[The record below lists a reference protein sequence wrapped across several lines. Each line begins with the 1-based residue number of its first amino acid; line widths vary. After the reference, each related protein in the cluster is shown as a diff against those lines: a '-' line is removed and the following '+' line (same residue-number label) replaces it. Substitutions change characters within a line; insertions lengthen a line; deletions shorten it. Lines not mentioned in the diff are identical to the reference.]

1 MEGLLV
7 DFARE
12 QGAGAIVKGLRAV
25 SDFES
30 EFEQAQLNRT
40 MSPEIETV
48 FIMAASEHSFLS
60 SSAVREISWHGG
72 DVRGLVPDGILETV
86 RQIYSGSDGKIRTRL
101 LKMDVLVL
109 IDRLEELVEDARSFP
124 GFGNTAMVDR
134 DAAFDIID
142 QMRQT
147 IPEELKQARWIVK
160 ERQAMLDE
168 ARSESDRII
177 RSAQDEAE
185 KITSEEEVL
194 KRAEKRSA
202 EIMEDARRRERE
214 IRLGAEDYADEVL
227 ANLED
232 NLGKLLEAVQRGRTK
247 LQGVQEQ

>member
-1 MEGLLV
+1 
-7 DFARE
+7 
-12 QGAGAIVKGLRAV
+12 
-25 SDFES
+25 
-30 EFEQAQLNRT
+30 
-40 MSPEIETV
+40 
-48 FIMAASEHSFLS
+48 
-60 SSAVREISWHGG
+60 
-72 DVRGLVPDGILETV
+72 
-86 RQIYSGSDGKIRTRL
+86 
-101 LKMDVLVL
+101 MDVLVL

-147 IPEELKQARWIVK
+147 IPEEL
-160 ERQAMLDE
+160 
-168 ARSESDRII
+168 
-177 RSAQDEAE
+177 
-185 KITSEEEVL
+185 TSEEEVL